1 MKVTH
6 VKERKFT
13 VYIGRPTVYGNPFI
27 IGRDGTRKEVIKKF
41 RRYAIK
47 TKRVREAII
56 ALPTRAIL
64 GCHCSP
70 KSCHGDVIIALHR
83 KFTRKVRP

>member
-27 IGRDGTRKEVIKKF
+27 IGRDGTRKQCIKKF
-41 RRYAIK
+41 RRFAWK
-47 TKRVREAII
+47 TKRVRDAIA
-56 ALPTRAIL
+56 ALPKNAIL

-70 KSCHGDVIIALHR
+70 KPCHGDVIIALHKKLR
-83 KFTRKVRP
+83 KRVSA